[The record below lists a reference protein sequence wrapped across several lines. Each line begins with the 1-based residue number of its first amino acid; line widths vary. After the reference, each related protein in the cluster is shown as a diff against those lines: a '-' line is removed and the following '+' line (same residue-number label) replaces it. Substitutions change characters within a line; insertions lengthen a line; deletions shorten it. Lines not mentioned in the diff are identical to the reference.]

1 MKFFYYLALK
11 IYEIIICFFSN
22 FNEKARFFRNGRK
35 NIFEKIEKNV
45 PKSEKKIWFHCAS
58 MGEFEQ
64 ALPLIEIIKK
74 EFPEMKILLT
84 FFSPSAYEIR
94 KNYKNADY
102 IFYLPLDFKKN
113 AKKFIEL
120 TNPYLVF
127 FIKYEFWFYYLKILK
142 EKNIPVYLI
151 SGIFRE
157 DQIFFKNY
165 GKWFANILRNFTH
178 IFVQNKISL
187 KLLEKIKIKN
197 VTIAGDT
204 RFDRVADI
212 VKINKNFDL
221 IEKFKDNKKILIAGS
236 TWKEDEE
243 ILIKY
248 INNTKKKLKFIIA
261 PHEIHKENINRILK
275 KIKISKIAY
284 SQANEKNIKNKN
296 VLIIDNIGMLSSIY
310 KYGEIS
316 YVGGAFG
323 KGLHNILEPAT
334 FGMAIFF
341 GIKYKKF
348 QEAIDLI
355 NLKAAFSI
363 KNFENF
369 EKKINEILENKNLLE
384 ESSRIS
390 KNYIIENLGGTKKI
404 LKKIAI

>member
-1 MKFFYYLALK
+1 
-11 IYEIIICFFSN
+11 
-22 FNEKARFFRNGRK
+22 
-35 NIFEKIEKNV
+35 
-45 PKSEKKIWFHCAS
+45 

-64 ALPLIEIIKK
+64 ALPLIEIIKT

-142 EKNIPVYLI
+142 EKKIPVYLI

-204 RFDRVADI
+204 RFDRVSDI

-248 INNTKKKLKFIIA
+248 INNTKKNLKFIIA

-369 EKKINEILENKNLLE
+369 ERKINEILENKNLLE

>member
-1 MKFFYYLALK
+1 MKIFYYLALK

-22 FNEKARFFRNGRK
+22 FNKKARFFRKGRK

-64 ALPLIEIIKK
+64 ALPLIEIIKT

-142 EKNIPVYLI
+142 EKKIPVYLI

-204 RFDRVADI
+204 RFDRVSDI

-248 INNTKKKLKFIIA
+248 INNTKKNLKFIIA

-369 EKKINEILENKNLLE
+369 ERKINEILENKNLLE